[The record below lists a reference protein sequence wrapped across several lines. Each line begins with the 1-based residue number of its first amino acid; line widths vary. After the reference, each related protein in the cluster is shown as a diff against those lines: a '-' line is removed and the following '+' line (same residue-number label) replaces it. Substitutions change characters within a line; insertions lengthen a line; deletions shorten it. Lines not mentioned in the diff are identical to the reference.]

1 MEDILC
7 GNCNLPTHSRR
18 GDCFHCKKSLK
29 TSMKYLRESNTKR
42 DYDPNIDP
50 DDYSQFR

>member
-7 GNCNLPTHSRR
+7 ANCNLPTHSGH
-18 GDCFHCKKSLK
+18 GDCSHCKKSLK
-29 TSMKYLRESNTKR
+29 TSMEYLRESNTRR